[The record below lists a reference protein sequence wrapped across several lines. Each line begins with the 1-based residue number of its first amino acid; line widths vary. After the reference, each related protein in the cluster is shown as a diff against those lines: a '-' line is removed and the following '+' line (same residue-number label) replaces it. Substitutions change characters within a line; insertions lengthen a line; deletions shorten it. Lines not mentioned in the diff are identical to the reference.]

1 MSIKRN
7 RLELSSELSKHILSV
22 KAFRDYLNNFLDT
35 EIKDP
40 QEILKLSSIS
50 TEYLS
55 NYLRPTIATSSCHDE
70 SDDDKS
76 DDDKDSIFKLFDDSD
91 DDIDPRLAEFIDDN
105 KSVTSEDTSKTS
117 KSDDFSETRKIFLQ
131 QQKRASNLE
140 IVVKDFANNNFDVS
154 KVILYNRNKEPQ
166 ERARYFINHSLIY

>member
-7 RLELSSELSKHILSV
+7 RLELSSELGKHILSV
-22 KAFRDYLNNFLDT
+22 KAFRDYLNNFLDS

-55 NYLRPTIATSSCHDE
+55 NYLRPTIATSPCHDE
-70 SDDDKS
+70 S

-105 KSVTSEDTSKTS
+105 KSVSSVESSKSSKSS
-117 KSDDFSETRKIFLQ
+117 KSDDFSKVRKMFLQ
-131 QQKRASNLE
+131 QQRRASNLE
-140 IVVKDFANNNFDVS
+140 IVVKDFANNNFDIS
-154 KVILYNRNKEPQ
+154 KVILYNKNKEPL
-166 ERARYFINHSLIY
+166 ERSRHFINRSLIY